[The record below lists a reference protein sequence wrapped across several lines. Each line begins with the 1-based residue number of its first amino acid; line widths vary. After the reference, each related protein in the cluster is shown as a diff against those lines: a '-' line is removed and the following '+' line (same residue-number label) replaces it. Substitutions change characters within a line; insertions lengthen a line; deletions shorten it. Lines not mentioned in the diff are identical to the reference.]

1 MSCPGEGGSTARMKE
16 YTEEQKFT
24 NYKFLLRSVH
34 ELKAGRNVNEDD
46 VQYFKHIRYYCKDFN
61 YANPDIGDSKFRTK
75 STEAEQTCQY
85 LDSYLRR
92 YKTIDASA
100 YVKLLELINVL
111 FEYIV
116 SQEELTTLMEGMK
129 L

>member
-1 MSCPGEGGSTARMKE
+1 MKE

-24 NYKFLLRSVH
+24 NYKFLLRSVR
-34 ELKAGRNVNEDD
+34 ELKAGRDVNEDD
-46 VQYFKHIRYYCKDFN
+46 IQYFKHIRYYCKDFN
-61 YANPDIGDSKFRTK
+61 YANTDIGASKFRAT
-75 STEAEQTCQY
+75 SHEAEQTCQY
-85 LDSYLRR
+85 LESYLKQHR
-92 YKTIDASA
+92 TIDASA

-116 SQEELTTLMEGMK
+116 SQEEVTTLMDGLK

>member
-1 MSCPGEGGSTARMKE
+1 MKE

-24 NYKFLLRSVH
+24 NYKFLLRSVR
-34 ELKAGRNVNEDD
+34 ELKAGRNVNDD
-46 VQYFKHIRYYCKDFN
+46 DIQYFKHIRYYCKDFN
-61 YANPDIGDSKFRTK
+61 YANIDISDSKFRTK

-92 YKTIDASA
+92 HKTIEASA

-111 FEYIV
+111 FDYIV
-116 SQEELTTLMEGMK
+116 SQEEITTLMEGMK
-129 L
+129 I